1 MFKSLKTTIEKWCV
15 FGLTDDWVR
24 LEQIECNRCVHLKIL
39 QRQMRVKSRSKHMQT
54 YFGLVWW
61 KMFKSLKTTI
71 EKWCVFGMTD
81 DWVQLEQIECN
92 RCVNLKILQ
101 RQMRVK
107 SRSKHMQTY
116 FGLVWWKMFKSL
128 KTTIEK
134 WCVFGLTDDW
144 MQLEQIECNR
154 CVHLKIL
161 QRQMRVKSR
170 SKHMQTYFGL
180 VWWKMF
186 KSLKTTI
193 EKWCVFGLT
202 DDWMQLEQIE
212 CNRCVH
218 LKILQRQMRVKSRSK
233 HMQTY
238 FGLVWWKMFKSLKTT
253 IEKWCVFGL
262 TDDWVQLE
270 QIECNRCVHLK
281 ILQRQMRVKSRSKHM
296 QTYFG
301 LVWWKMFKSLKTT
314 IEKWCVFGL
323 TDDWVQLEQIECNRC
338 VHLKIL
344 QHQMRVKSRSKHMQ
358 TYFGLVWWKMFKS
371 LKTTIEKWCVFG
383 LTDDWV
389 KLEQIE
395 CNRCVHLKILQRQ
408 MRVKSRSKHMQTY
421 FGLVWWKMFKS
432 LKTTIEKWCVFG
444 LTDDWMQL
452 EQIECNRCVHL
463 KILQRQMRVKSRSKH
478 MQTYFGLVWW
488 KMFKSLKTTIEKW
501 CVFGLTDD
509 WMQLEQIECN
519 RCVHLK
525 ILQRQMRVKSRS
537 KHMQTYF
544 GLVWWKMFKSLKTT
558 IEKWCVFGLTDD
570 WVQLESTRT
579 NWVQPLRSS
588 QNSAAS
594 DACQI
599 PI

>member
-54 YFGLVWW
+54 YFDLVWW
-61 KMFKSLKTTI
+61 KMFKS
-71 EKWCVFGMTD
+71 M
-81 DWVQLEQIECN
+81 
-92 RCVNLKILQ
+92 
-101 RQMRVK
+101 
-107 SRSKHMQTY
+107 
-116 FGLVWWKMFKSL
+116 
-128 KTTIEK
+128 
-134 WCVFGLTDDW
+134 
-144 MQLEQIECNR
+144 
-154 CVHLKIL
+154 
-161 QRQMRVKSR
+161 
-170 SKHMQTYFGL
+170 
-180 VWWKMF
+180 
-186 KSLKTTI
+186 
-193 EKWCVFGLT
+193 
-202 DDWMQLEQIE
+202 
-212 CNRCVH
+212 
-218 LKILQRQMRVKSRSK
+218 
-233 HMQTY
+233 
-238 FGLVWWKMFKSLKTT
+238 KTT

-281 ILQRQMRVKSRSKHM
+281 ILQRQMRVKSRSKH
-296 QTYFG
+296 
-301 LVWWKMFKSLKTT
+301 
-314 IEKWCVFGL
+314 I
-323 TDDWVQLEQIECNRC
+323 
-338 VHLKIL
+338 
-344 QHQMRVKSRSKHMQ
+344 Q

-444 LTDDWMQL
+444 LTDVWVQL

-478 MQTYFGLVWW
+478 IQTYFGLVWW
-488 KMFKSLKTTIEKW
+488 KMFKSLKTTIRKVM
-501 CVFGLTDD
+501 CF
-509 WMQLEQIECN
+509 
-519 RCVHLK
+519 
-525 ILQRQMRVKSRS
+525 RS
-537 KHMQTYF
+537 DRR
-544 GLVWWKMFKSLKTT
+544 LSA
-558 IEKWCVFGLTDD
+558 
-570 WVQLESTRT
+570 TRT